1 MVTIRWAQGR
11 MNEVAE
17 SVRIHGEQHPLIAR
31 WRNAFWAV
39 ETGADAAA
47 REEVERHAGNGF
59 ADLPRNGFWIIHL
72 CSLAEACVLRRTR
85 IGTPSPS
92 RSCPMARLPYASA

>member
-31 WRNAFWAV
+31 WRNAFLGRRDRV
-39 ETGADAAA
+39 PT
-47 REEVERHAGNGF
+47 
-59 ADLPRNGFWIIHL
+59 LPR
-72 CSLAEACVLRRTR
+72 EKR
-85 IGTPSPS
+85 
-92 RSCPMARLPYASA
+92 